1 MRSRIKQMEQIAH
14 QIDELNGRLG
24 TLSKPILTDYGLL
37 PYLWSQFV
45 EFSKGRGNAP
55 GQVYERQKFLYVV
68 LLLYCPV
75 ALIGR
80 RMRGGLRNAISEA
93 IDVAGASISD
103 NVKNVGFLYG
113 NYRDFSRDVDYFYNE
128 IIGKLEGMRKPEG
141 S

>member
-24 TLSKPILTDYGLL
+24 TLSKPILTDYSLL

-80 RMRGGLRNAISEA
+80 KMRGGLREALSDVISVTGYV
-93 IDVAGASISD
+93 ISNNLRDVR
-103 NVKNVGFLYG
+103 FLYA
-113 NYRDFSRDVDYFYNE
+113 NYKDFSADVEYFYDE